1 MRLLFNIALEGASPA
16 DEKDFMDE
24 FETMTKI
31 GRHPNIVTLVGACK
45 HEG

>member
-1 MRLLFNIALEGASPA
+1 M

-24 FETMTKI
+24 FGTMTKI
-31 GRHPNIVTLVGACK
+31 GRHPNIVALVGACK

>member
-1 MRLLFNIALEGASPA
+1 M

-24 FETMTKI
+24 FGTMTKI